1 MAVVFPSGGL
11 FFSGVLLLT
20 FISFILVDD
29 VMVMLSSLLN
39 DVRQLSSL
47 SLSAIVRVALIGLGG
62 VNFACLQ
69 VSLKFIST
77 FPMLP
82 DPIPYSES
90 ESVSLR

>member
-1 MAVVFPSGGL
+1 MVFPSGG
-11 FFSGVLLLT
+11 FCFKEVLLLT
-20 FISFILVDD
+20 CISFILVDD
-29 VMVMLSSLLN
+29 ATVTLSSLLN
-39 DVRQLSSL
+39 DIRQLSSL